1 MGGPYEKTTPFP
13 FPSERFPQGI
23 APSYLADLTYE
34 TAVAAKV
41 LADAILEAKSDD
53 TAEIL
58 AARAILAAEQRGA
71 EREREPCEQV
81 ADELYRAWYSSGN
94 FMGDGFGD
102 GARNVAAEIAAAI
115 RNRGTEND

>member
-53 TAEIL
+53 TAEIEAQWFKL
-58 AARAILAAEQRGA
+58 TGDARFGRCATEHCGGQPTERMEGGGVGSNYCSGCAASIK
-71 EREREPCEQV
+71 
-81 ADELYRAWYSSGN
+81 
-94 FMGDGFGD
+94 
-102 GARNVAAEIAAAI
+102 AI